1 MSAQR
6 AVWEVARR
14 ELVERSRSRV
24 LRVSLV
30 LLLILSVGGAV
41 AAARLSGRTPTD
53 DVGLVGTRSVALEPA
68 IRLQAKAAGRRVHL
82 HPLASATAASRE
94 VRDGSVDI
102 VLLDASRI
110 LVKTSRSQPAVRV
123 VQDAV
128 AAQGVF
134 DRLRSSG
141 LTQAQ
146 ALGVLAPRALP
157 VQALAPRPRNY
168 DRNQALIS
176 ISLFVLFMA
185 LLLFG
190 QAVAQGVTEEKSSRV
205 VELLLT
211 TLSPRRLLTGKILGI
226 GLLGLALLVIP
237 GAAAL
242 AAGSLAG
249 GAGLPSAAPEAIALI
264 LLWFILGYIFYSVAF
279 AAFGALVSR
288 QEDLNTAILPVT
300 AVLTGA
306 FYLAFIAVNSNP
318 NGTLARVTAFLP
330 PFSPTVVPARMVL
343 GDMTA
348 VGLAISV
355 MLEVLAIGGMVV
367 LAARTYERAILRIGA
382 PVKLHRLFAPRSQQ
396 PHPVRATTKGTQTI
410 KTAVGTQKGLTTGQP
425 RLSPKADLALRLIA
439 VTLVIAGAAIG
450 FGKPISIA
458 LVAVGLLLLI
468 IDQTLKHLPRP
479 PVH

>member
-1 MSAQR
+1 MSARR

-41 AAARLSGRTPTD
+41 AAARLSGGTPTD
-53 DVGLVGTRSVALEPA
+53 DVGIVGPRSVALEPT

-82 HPLASATAASRE
+82 RPLVSATVASRA
-94 VRDGSVDI
+94 VRDGSVDV
-102 VLLDASRI
+102 VLLDGSRI

-123 VQDAV
+123 LQDAV
-128 AAQGVF
+128 AAQGAL
-134 DRLRSSG
+134 DRLRGFG

-168 DRNQALIS
+168 DRNQALINL
-176 ISLFVLFMA
+176 SLFVLFMA

-211 TLSPRRLLTGKILGI
+211 TLSPRRLLAGKILGI
-226 GLLGLALLVIP
+226 GMLGLALLFIP

-249 GAGLPSAAPEAIALI
+249 GAGLPSAAPKAVALI
-264 LLWFILGYIFYSVAF
+264 LLWFVLGYIFYSVAF
-279 AAFGALVSR
+279 AAVGALVSR
-288 QEDLNTAILPVT
+288 QEDLNTAILPVI

-306 FYLAFIAVNSNP
+306 FYVAFFAVNANP
-318 NGTLARVTAFLP
+318 NGTVAQVAAFLP
-330 PFSPTVVPARMVL
+330 PSSPLVVPGRMVL
-343 GDMTA
+343 GDMNEI
-348 VGLAISV
+348 GLALSV
-355 MLEVLAIGGMVV
+355 VLEFLAIGGMIV
-367 LAARTYERAILRIGA
+367 LAARAYERAILRIGA
-382 PVKLHRLFAPRSQQ
+382 PVRLQRLFASRSQH
-396 PHPVRATTKGTQTI
+396 PHGVSGAAKGTQSI
-410 KTAVGTQKGLTTGQP
+410 KTAVTDQEALTTSQP
-425 RLSPKADLALRLIA
+425 RLSPKADVALRLVA
-439 VTLVIAGAAIG
+439 VVLVIAGAVVG
-450 FGKPISIA
+450 FGKPIAIA
-458 LVAVGLLLLI
+458 LVAAGLLLLI
-468 IDQTLKHLPRP
+468 IDQTLKHLPRRP
-479 PVH
+479 AH

>member
-1 MSAQR
+1 MSARR

-14 ELVERSRSRV
+14 ELIERSRSRA
-24 LRVSLV
+24 LRVTLV

-41 AAARLSGRTPTD
+41 AAARLSGHTPTD
-53 DVGLVGTRSVALEPA
+53 DIGLVGSRSVALEPA
-68 IRLQAKAAGRRVHL
+68 IQLQAKAAGRRVHL
-82 HPLASATAASRE
+82 HLLTNATAASSAL
-94 VRDGSVDI
+94 RDGSIDI
-102 VLLDASRI
+102 ALLDANQI
-110 LVKTSRSQPAVRV
+110 VVKTSRSQPAVRV

-141 LTQAQ
+141 LSQAQ

-157 VQALAPRPRNY
+157 VQALEPRPRNY

-176 ISLFVLFMA
+176 ISLMMLFLA
-185 LLLFG
+185 LLFFG

-211 TLSPRRLLTGKILGI
+211 TVSTRRLLTGKILGI
-226 GLLGLALLVIP
+226 GLLGLALLFIP

-264 LLWFILGYIFYSVAF
+264 LLWFVLGYIFYSVAF
-279 AAFGALVSR
+279 AAVGALVSR
-288 QEDLNTAILPVT
+288 QEDLNTAILPVI

-306 FYLAFIAVNSNP
+306 FYLAFIAVNTNP
-318 NGTLARVTAFLP
+318 NGTLARIAAFLP
-330 PFSPTVVPARMVL
+330 PLSPMVVPARMVL

-355 MLEVLAIGGMVV
+355 MLEVFAIAGMVL

-382 PVKLHRLFAPRSQQ
+382 PVKLHRLFAPHSRQ
-396 PHPVRATTKGTQTI
+396 PRPVSATAKGTHGI
-410 KTAVGTQKGLTTGQP
+410 KTAVGKQEGLSSGQP
-425 RLSPKADLALRLIA
+425 RLSPTADIALRLIA
-439 VTLVIAGAAIG
+439 VVLVIAGAVVG
-450 FGKPISIA
+450 FGNPIGIT
-458 LVAVGLLLLI
+458 LVAVGLLLLV
-468 IDQTLKHLPRP
+468 IDQTLKHRPRG